1 MSEILINCK
10 NEKDKMI
17 AIVDNGLLIEK
28 YDETLECRR
37 TEGNIYLGKVT
48 DILPGMQ
55 AAFIDI
61 GEGTNAFLHI
71 KDILPKVSNET
82 GNKEEEYSKYDI
94 KHFIK
99 IGMPILVQVK
109 KDRTEKK
116 GARVSTHL
124 NIAGR
129 YVVLM
134 PNLNFITVSQ
144 KIEDK
149 QEIIR
154 LKQIVN
160 EIQTEGHGIIVRT
173 AAIGKSEQTI
183 LEDIRNV
190 INLYNKIKNKYEQI
204 VSGGKI
210 VPQIIY
216 ENGGI
221 INKIIIDLIDKNINK
236 ILVNNENEF
245 KYIGCLLD
253 TMNVNKQILELKK
266 DEDLFEMY
274 EINNQIEKIKNR
286 KIWLKCGGFITID
299 KTEALTAIDVNTGKY
314 TGKGSLEQTVLK
326 VNEEATIEI
335 AKQLKLR
342 DIGGIIIIDYIDMEN
357 KENEDRIVELL
368 NKELKNDRAKTQ
380 VIGFS
385 KLHLLE
391 MTRKHIFSSLD

>member
-1 MSEILINCK
+1 MSEILINCNSQK
-10 NEKDKMI
+10 EKTI
-17 AIVDNGLLIEK
+17 AIVDNGVLIEK
-28 YDETLECRR
+28 YEETSDYKRI
-37 TEGNIYLGKVT
+37 EGNIYLGKVT

-61 GEGTNAFLHI
+61 GEDTNAFLHI

-82 GNKEEEYSKYDI
+82 GNKEEEYSKYNI
-94 KHFIK
+94 RNFIK

-109 KDRTEKK
+109 KDKTEKK

-134 PNLNFITVSQ
+134 PNLNFTTVSQ

-149 QEIIR
+149 KEAER

-160 EIQTEGHGIIVRT
+160 EIQTESHGIIVRT
-173 AAIGKSEQTI
+173 SAIGKSEQTI
-183 LEDIRNV
+183 QEDIKNV
-190 INLYNKIKNKYEQI
+190 INLYNKIKNKYEQ
-204 VSGGKI
+204 VMLCEKI
-210 VPQIIY
+210 IPQVIY
-216 ENGGI
+216 ENGEI

-245 KYIGCLLD
+245 KYIGDLLD
-253 TMNVNKQILELKK
+253 NMNVSKQILELKK
-266 DEDLFEMY
+266 DEDLFQMY

-299 KTEALTAIDVNTGKY
+299 KTEALTAIDVNTGKF

-335 AKQLKLR
+335 AKQLRIR

-357 KENEDRIVELL
+357 KENEEKIVELL
-368 NKELKNDRAKTQ
+368 SKELKNDRAKTQ